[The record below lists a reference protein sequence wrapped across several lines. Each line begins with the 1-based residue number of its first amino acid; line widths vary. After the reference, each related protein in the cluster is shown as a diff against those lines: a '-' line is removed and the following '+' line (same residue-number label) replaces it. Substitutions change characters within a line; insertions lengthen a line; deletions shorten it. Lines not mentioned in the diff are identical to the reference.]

1 MIEKIR
7 KACCEVTQISED
19 RFTVDARLKEDL
31 LLDSLTT
38 LELIMEIENVFD
50 IRLDDSKLKELK
62 TFGDVVALIESVINP
77 ES

>member
-62 TFGDVVALIESVINP
+62 TFGDFVALIESVINP

>member
-19 RFTVDARLKEDL
+19 RFTVDAHLKEDL